1 MQALVA
7 RGVIGDFRAPDIL
20 RFGFAPA
27 YLRYCDVWDATV
39 ALRAVL
45 DEREWE
51 RPEHRARARV
61 T

>member
-1 MQALVA
+1 M
-7 RGVIGDFRAPDIL
+7 